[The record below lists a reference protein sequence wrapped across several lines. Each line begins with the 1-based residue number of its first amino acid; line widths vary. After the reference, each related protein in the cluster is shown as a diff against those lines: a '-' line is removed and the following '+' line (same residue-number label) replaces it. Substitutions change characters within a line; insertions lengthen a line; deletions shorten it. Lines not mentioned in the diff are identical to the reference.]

1 MHALVTG
8 AAGFIGSNLV
18 EALLAGGHTVRGVD
32 CFTPYYDPGL
42 KRANLAEIAAPGFEL
57 VEADLRHADLGPLLA
72 GADVVFHEAAHP
84 GVAAS
89 WSALPDYLEH
99 NVVVTQRLLEAVR
112 DTGTRRLVHA
122 SSSSV
127 YGNAPRYPTTE
138 DDLPAPASPYG
149 VTKLAAE
156 HLCGAYAAE
165 WGVPTVSLRYFTV
178 FGPRQRPDMAVHRL
192 CDAALTG
199 ASFPRAG
206 DGEQVREMTF
216 VADIVAATIAAATAD
231 LPPGSVLNVAGG
243 AEITL
248 NGLVALVGELAGR
261 DVAVEER
268 PARRG
273 DARRNAGATQRAR
286 SLLGWEPA
294 VGLRD
299 GVARQLA
306 WQRTRP
312 ATR

>member
-18 EALLAGGHTVRGVD
+18 EALLARGATVRGVD

-42 KRANLAEIAAPGFEL
+42 KRANVAEIAASGFEL
-57 VEADLRHADLGPLLA
+57 VEADLRRADLGPLLD
-72 GADVVFHEAAHP
+72 GVDVVFHEAAQP

-99 NVVVTQRLLEAVR
+99 NVVVTQRLLAAVR
-112 DTGTRRLVHA
+112 DTGPIRFVYA

-127 YGNAPRYPTTE
+127 YGNAPRYPTAE
-138 DDLPAPASPYG
+138 GDLPAPASPYG

-156 HLCGAYAAE
+156 QLCGAYAAE
-165 WGVPTVSLRYFTV
+165 WGVPTVTLRYFTV

-199 ASFPRAG
+199 TPFPRYG

-216 VADIVAATIAAATAD
+216 VADVVAATIAAGTTD

-243 AEITL
+243 AEMTL
-248 NGLVALVGELAGR
+248 NGLVALVGELVAH
-261 DVAVEER
+261 DVAVEEL
-268 PARRG
+268 PARPG

-286 SLLGWEPA
+286 ALLGWEPR
-294 VGLRD
+294 VGLRE
-299 GVARQLA
+299 GLERQLA
-306 WQRTRP
+306 WQRSR